1 MERFSFRRLD
11 VYKEAMQMVK
21 EVSVLVR
28 AIPLDHRDLVWQ
40 IRRGARSVLL
50 NIAEGAGEYAPRE
63 KARIY
68 RIARRSALETVAALD
83 IALEERFIDSNVL
96 TPILGRLD
104 HIVAMLTKMGKK
116 AEARAPRP
124 RPRPRP
130 KSQPRRRGESGRK
143 ESPE

>member
-21 EVSVLVR
+21 EVSLLVC
-28 AIPLDHRDLVWQ
+28 AIPLDHRDLIWQ
-40 IRRGARSVLL
+40 IRRAARSVLL

-83 IALEERFIDSNVL
+83 IALEERFFDSNVL
-96 TPILGRLD
+96 RPILGRLD

-130 KSQPRRRGESGRK
+130 KSQPGRTGESPRK
-143 ESPE
+143 ESPA

>member
-21 EVSVLVR
+21 EVSVLAR
-28 AIPLDHRDLVWQ
+28 SIPLDHRDLIWQ
-40 IRRGARSVLL
+40 IRRAARSVLL

-68 RIARRSALETVAALD
+68 RIARRSGWETVAALD
-83 IALEERFIDSNVL
+83 IAMEERFLEPKLLKPVL
-96 TPILGRLD
+96 DRL
-104 HIVAMLTKMGKK
+104 HRIIGMLTTMGKK
-116 AEARAPRP
+116 AEARVP

-130 KSQPRRRGESGRK
+130 KSQPGRSGESPRK

>member
-21 EVSVLVR
+21 EVSLLARV
-28 AIPLDHRDLVWQ
+28 IPLDHRDLIWQ
-40 IRRGARSVLL
+40 IRRAARSVLL

>member
-40 IRRGARSVLL
+40 IRRAARSVLL

-68 RIARRSALETVAALD
+68 RIARRSAWETVAALD
-83 IALEERFIDSNVL
+83 IATEERFLEPKMLKPVL
-96 TPILGRLD
+96 DRL
-104 HIVAMLTKMGKK
+104 HRIIG
-116 AEARAPRP
+116 
-124 RPRPRP
+124 
-130 KSQPRRRGESGRK
+130 
-143 ESPE
+143 